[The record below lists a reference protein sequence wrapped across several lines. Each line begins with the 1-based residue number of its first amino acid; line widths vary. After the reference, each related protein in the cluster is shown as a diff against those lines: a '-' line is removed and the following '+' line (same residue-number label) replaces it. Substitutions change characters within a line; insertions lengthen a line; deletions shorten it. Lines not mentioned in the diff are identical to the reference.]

1 MGNQVE
7 KKQENEMERYQ
18 YGGFPELGVPFG
30 GPDYLGV
37 SIRVSP
43 FMETSRSVCSA
54 LGDGCSG
61 VGYLC
66 LNCGKSNSKTLFPL
80 QLSQKLILIACHSGY
95 DRCQDQAHHFC
106 CIPLAC
112 MSSNM
117 KNHGKS
123 FDLEQGCPVNISEF
137 TGEGVGA
144 KERQAP
150 PKDVRVEGHS
160 SSHAG
165 QKINSANKNDSL
177 LKKNGV
183 YDNCWCYC
191 SSGSR
196 SLSAAYVWDCRL
208 FVTV

>member
-1 MGNQVE
+1 
-7 KKQENEMERYQ
+7 MERHQ
-18 YGGFPELGVPFG
+18 YEGFPELAVPFG

-37 SIRVSP
+37 YIRVSP
-43 FMETSRSVCSA
+43 FMETTRSVCSA
-54 LGDGCSG
+54 LGDSCSG

-66 LNCGKSNSKTLFPL
+66 SNCSKSNSKTLFPL
-80 QLSQKLILIACHSGY
+80 QLSQNCHSSHATQSC

-112 MSSNM
+112 MSSTM

-144 KERQAP
+144 KERRAP

-160 SSHAG
+160 R
-165 QKINSANKNDSL
+165 
-177 LKKNGV
+177 KNGV
-183 YDNCWCYC
+183 YDNCW
-191 SSGSR
+191 
-196 SLSAAYVWDCRL
+196 
-208 FVTV
+208 